1 MNCEGKAFTVSL
13 LNRHTASKTK
23 LFFSGNHRERMA
35 NYKLQKKRP
44 NITSSHRNTHHLF
57 YRVTCVLHVLFAE
70 RRMHLEHQAG
80 LAQLSRHCK
89 TSLRTPFTRKR
100 LLQINL
106 AADSTEAR
114 NSLGV
119 NCRQNPITVI
129 ASPQVLA
136 LHKNVVLVIRMT
148 NLGRRRRHS

>member
-13 LNRHTASKTK
+13 PNRHTASKARIV
-23 LFFSGNHRERMA
+23 FSRNHRERMA
-35 NYKLQKKRP
+35 NYELQKERP

-57 YRVTCVLHVLFAE
+57 YRVTCVLHVLLAE
-70 RRMHLEHQAG
+70 RRMPLEPQGG
-80 LAQLSRHCK
+80 LAQFSRHCK
-89 TSLRTPFTRKR
+89 ASLGTPFTCKR
-100 LLQINL
+100 LLQINF